1 MLGLRFMRLGD
12 AIAAI
17 LDELP
22 ALGAAVLAQRGRS
35 RPRHTKGKLY
45 PGCCLY
51 ALFQLCTVSVVVDGD
66 PGARVSIAGE

>member
-35 RPRHTKGKLY
+35 RPRHTKG
-45 PGCCLY
+45 GAVC
-51 ALFQLCTVSVVVDGD
+51 CTVAVCTPCFSCV
-66 PGARVSIAGE
+66 PYPS

>member
-12 AIAAI
+12 VIAAI

-35 RPRHTKGKLY
+35 RPRHTKGY